1 MALSPRGAPPSW
13 KVALCALVL
22 LFSALVPLASESLRQ
37 GPKPPASSTAA
48 GVFTGSD
55 VIGIGRLAAVERWR
69 GRGPLLAGHTY
80 LPGRTWHDVEGPPG
94 LLAPWADWRHQRT
107 DRILVL
113 NVPMLDHS
121 EDALPDGQV
130 AGLLGQ
136 GARGAFDDH
145 FKHLAERLV
154 SLQLPDT
161 VVVLGWEMNGTT
173 YTHRCG
179 PDPAAWQTYWRRI
192 VTAMR
197 TVPGGRFRFDF
208 APSRGRDA
216 VPWTDCYP
224 GDAYVDIIGMDSYDQ
239 PEGMSFRA
247 QVEEPYGLRAQVE
260 FAARHRKPVSYP
272 EWGLF
277 RNGDNADYIH
287 GMAAWF
293 RTYRPVY
300 QTLTDYCPHG
310 VWECGGNPEA
320 ARAYRAR

>member
-1 MALSPRGAPPSW
+1 MAPSPRSVPPSW
-13 KVALCALVL
+13 KAALCALVL
-22 LFSALVPLASESLRQ
+22 LLSVLVPLASESLRQ
-37 GPKPPASSTAA
+37 GPLPPASRTAA

-55 VIGIGRLAAVERWR
+55 ATGIGRLAAVEKWR
-69 GRGPLLAGHTY
+69 GRGLLLAGHTY
-80 LPGRTWHDVEGPPG
+80 LPGGTWRDIEGPPE
-94 LLAPWADWRHQRT
+94 LLAPWARWRHQRV
-107 DRILVL
+107 DRVFVL

-121 EDALPDGQV
+121 EEGLSDEQV
-130 AGLLGQ
+130 RALLGQ

-145 FKHLAERLV
+145 FRRLAQRLV
-154 SLQLPDT
+154 DLQLTDT
-161 VVVLGWEMNGTT
+161 IVVLGWEMNGVT
-173 YTHRCG
+173 YTHRCA
-179 PDPAAWQTYWRRI
+179 PDPGAWQTYWRRI

-197 TVPGGRFRFDF
+197 TVAGRRFRFDF

-239 PEGMSFRA
+239 PEGLTFRG
-247 QVEEPYGLRAQVE
+247 QVDEPYGLRAQVR
-260 FAARHRKPVSYP
+260 FAARHHKPVSYP

-277 RNGDNADYIH
+277 RNGDDADYMRE
-287 GMAAWF
+287 MARWF

-310 VWECGGNPEA
+310 VWECAAHPEA